1 VTALPRIG
9 FIGLGR
15 MGQPM
20 AARLAGA
27 GYPLAL
33 LDRIPGLAAS
43 TAKRLDA
50 QAPASAT
57 ALAQASDVIITIL
70 PTSADVEAVLNEGL
84 LAGIRPGALLIEM
97 SSGLPERSRHF
108 ARLLQAAG
116 ARFIDAPVSGGVAR
130 AVTGALSIMVG
141 GDAQDI
147 ERARPLL
154 AAMGTTI
161 LLTGPVGSAHAM
173 KALNNLCSAAGLL
186 IAAEA
191 LTIGQRAGLDPALMV
206 DVLNVSTGMNNATQ
220 KKLKQFV
227 LSGKFDSGF
236 GLDLMV
242 KDLSIALDVARHGRT
257 PAPVAE
263 QCRALW
269 AAAAAALGPGRDH
282 TEIARRVE
290 QLAADDVEQI
300 SL

>member
-1 VTALPRIG
+1 MTVALPRIG

-27 GYPLAL
+27 GYRLAL
-33 LDRIPGLAAS
+33 LDRIPGLAAA
-43 TAKRLDA
+43 TARKLGA
-50 QAPASAT
+50 QAPADARS
-57 ALAQASDVIITIL
+57 LAQGSDVILTIL
-70 PTSADVEAVLNEGL
+70 PTSADVEAVLGDGL

-108 ARLLQAAG
+108 AGLLRQAG
-116 ARFIDAPVSGGVAR
+116 ARFIDAPVSGGVTR
-130 AVTGALSIMVG
+130 AVTGELSIMVG

-147 ERARPLL
+147 ERARPIL

-161 LLTGPVGSAHAM
+161 LPTGPVGSAHAM

-191 LTIGQRAGLDPALMV
+191 LMIGKRAGLDPALMV

-227 LSGKFDSGF
+227 LSRKFDSGF

-242 KDLSIALDVARHGRT
+242 KDLSIALDVAQQGGT
-257 PAPVAE
+257 PAPFAE
-263 QCRALW
+263 QCRAIW
-269 AAAAAALGPGRDH
+269 ASAAAALGPGRDH
-282 TEIARRVE
+282 TEIARLVE
-290 QLAADDVEQI
+290 QLAQDE
-300 SL
+300 LG